1 MHLLYISV
9 VQLSKY
15 KTFIGHSIF
24 NSVLLSSWLIFSIRG
39 KTTILNLFHTIKMLK
54 MSYKLIRYIVSGG
67 FPLWYINFDLTKEEI
82 IKKNAQTVGE
92 FFLTRK
98 WIRGLISNYYVITKA
113 FRKYLVK
120 KQFMEVNKVKDIYDK
135 WFFTRFTWP
144 RGIFIS
150 SANTSY
156 IVSKEAASVKVP
168 TIALVDTNIKT
179 LSYNIPIACNDDSLD
194 SIAFMNH
201 VISFYIIQCKYKKV
215 LVWYYFNRNI
225 SRFKTLVKWS
235 KNLIQFKK
243 KLNYKINLKNFK
255 LPTFLNYYKDITK
268 GLNFFFLRSYNFKL
282 LKKYNIPIIKNSS
295 LDNFYRR
302 NKILLYHK
310 FKSLKY
316 KRLARKYKI
325 KYKRSVYLDKIRG
338 VALFKSF
345 LNNFIRLRKKTKR
358 YNRIKVKKRRRLE
371 KKKISRSF
379 SPFFYFLFIFYLNKF
394 NIVIDFYRKKMF
406 YLQNIIKLK
415 VKNKKNLKN
424 IQSWRGRRKEKDI
437 LMFRLKSKK
446 IYKRKK
452 KRKYHNFN
460 IYNKI
465 TYINYNRMSFLF
477 FYWKYYIMFFGLKIS
492 NKNHNFKKKYN
503 LENLNTNH
511 INDFNN

>member
-1 MHLLYISV
+1 MHLLYISI

-15 KTFIGHSIF
+15 KIFIGHSIF
-24 NSVLLSSWLIFSIRG
+24 NSMLLSSWLIFSVRG
-39 KTTILNLFHTIKMLK
+39 KTTILNLFYTIKMLK
-54 MSYKLIRYIVSGG
+54 ISYKLIRYIVSYG

-92 FFLTRK
+92 FYLTRK

-120 KQFMEVNKVKDIYDK
+120 RQFMEVNKVKDIYDK

-150 SANTSY
+150 SANTAY
-156 IVSKEAASVKVP
+156 IVSKEAASIKVP

-179 LSYNIPIACNDDSLD
+179 ISYNIPIGCNDDSLEA
-194 SIAFMNH
+194 IAFMNH
-201 VISFYIIQCKYKKV
+201 VISFYVIQCKYKKV
-215 LVWYYFNRNI
+215 LVWYYFNRNVN
-225 SRFKTLVKWS
+225 RFKTLIKWS
-235 KNLIQFKK
+235 KNLIQLKK
-243 KLNYKINLKNFK
+243 KINYNINLKNFK
-255 LPTFLNYYKDITK
+255 LPTFFNYYKDITK

-282 LKKYNIPIIKNSS
+282 LQKHNIAIIRNSS

-310 FKSLKY
+310 FKALKY
-316 KRLARKYKI
+316 KRLARRYRI
-325 KYKRSVYLDKIRG
+325 KYRRSVYLNRIQG

-345 LNNFIRLRKKTKR
+345 LNNLIRLKKKIKR
-358 YNRIKVKKRRRLE
+358 YNRIKVKKRKRLE
-371 KKKISRSF
+371 KRKISKSF
-379 SPFFYFLFIFYLNKF
+379 SPFFYFLFFFYLNKF

-415 VKNKKNLKN
+415 MKKRKNFKDL
-424 IQSWRGRRKEKDI
+424 QTWRGRRKEKDF

-446 IYKRKK
+446 IYKRRR

-460 IYNKI
+460 INKK
-465 TYINYNRMSFLF
+465 INTIHHNRISFLI
-477 FYWKYYIMFFGLKIS
+477 FYWKYFVMFFGLKLY
-492 NKNHNFKKKYN
+492 NKNNNIKKKYN
-503 LENLNTNH
+503 L
-511 INDFNN
+511 